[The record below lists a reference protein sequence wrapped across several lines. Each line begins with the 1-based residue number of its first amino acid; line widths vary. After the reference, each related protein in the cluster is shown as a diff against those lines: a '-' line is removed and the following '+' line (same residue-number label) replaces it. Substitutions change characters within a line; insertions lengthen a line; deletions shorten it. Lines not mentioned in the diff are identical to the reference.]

1 VKNQTLARSWILLVA
16 IALVISAIPAMAQYS
31 GQRVPLGIL
40 VTNWDCGPCAPANQT
55 LDDYY
60 PDQGNEVALIR
71 VHCWWPGPDDP
82 IYEANVS
89 QSTFLVN
96 NTPSGPD
103 YAPHLWVDNYVN
115 GGSTASAMVGFIE
128 DRKSVP
134 SPLVIDIDWNIDT
147 EVVTAHVDILDAMPA
162 ADYRIYV
169 AITEDEIFASGS
181 NGEDYHNQAF
191 RRLYP
196 DTDGLVVANELGVQV
211 FEIDSPLHSRWVYEN
226 VRTTVYVQ
234 NMDTG
239 EVQNTATMLVSEN
252 VVAVSDDGDETSP
265 DDLAAAVLQVSAYP
279 NPFNP
284 LTNVRYVLPEAG
296 AVTVRVHDLTGKVVA
311 TLVQGGMDA
320 GVHETV
326 WQGRDDR
333 GQQVASGVY
342 LVQIRSG
349 LHMSS
354 QKLVLSK

>member
-1 VKNQTLARSWILLVA
+1 MAVLMVS
-16 IALVISAIPAMAQYS
+16 ALPALGQYS

-55 LDDYY
+55 LDAYY

-82 IYEANVS
+82 MYEANVA
-89 QSTFLVN
+89 QATFLVN

-115 GGSTASAMVGFIE
+115 GGGTAGAMVGFIE

-134 SPLVIDIDWNIDT
+134 APLEIDIEWNPDT
-147 EVVTAHVDILDAMPA
+147 ERVTAHVDILDVMPEA
-162 ADYRIYV
+162 NYRLYV
-169 AITEDEIFASGS
+169 AVTEDEIFAEGS
-181 NGEDYHNQAF
+181 NGESTHNQAF
-191 RRLYP
+191 RRLFP
-196 DTDGLVVANELGVQV
+196 DIDGVMVENQLGLQV

-239 EVQNTATMLVSEN
+239 EVQNTATMLVADD
-252 VVAVSDDGDETSP
+252 VVAVQDEGDASPSDE
-265 DDLAAAVLQVSAYP
+265 LRAAVLQVNAYP

-284 LTNVRYVLPEAG
+284 LTNIRYVLPESG
-296 AVTVRVHDLTGKVVA
+296 SVTVRVHDLAGRVIT
-311 TLVQGGMDA
+311 TLVQGRKEAGM
-320 GVHETV
+320 HETV
-326 WQGRDDR
+326 WQGRNDQ

-342 LVQIRSG
+342 LVQVRAG
-349 LHMSS
+349 VYVNS